1 VLALYIVAAA
11 LVAGSLL
18 EALARRRDRKR
29 WPRPGRLVDVGGH
42 GLHARVFGEG
52 ERVVVFEADE
62 GMWSTHWG
70 RLPEELGK
78 VATAVVYDRAGLGWS
93 EPGPPPRDVETLAR
107 ELHHLLQQVVPG
119 RPVILVAHGAGA
131 GVARTYAHRYP
142 FETSA
147 LVLVDPM
154 HEDFA
159 DLLRRE
165 QVAAVAP
172 SRSMMRLTGL
182 LARFGLLRLMS
193 ARQSPNEHL
202 PLPAPLRATLD
213 AQELDP
219 AVRRAAAS
227 EMECEEDNHRY
238 LARLQSAP
246 ELPVRT
252 LVATAP
258 LSADDA
264 PDDYPVD
271 DYNRLWTEHSA
282 AFLDLSKRAQRVLVE
297 GSGHLLQLER
307 PDVVLE
313 SVLETFGEVEA
324 LEAQR
329 AAEDA

>member
-1 VLALYIVAAA
+1 
-11 LVAGSLL
+11 
-18 EALARRRDRKR
+18 
-29 WPRPGRLVDVGGH
+29 
-42 GLHARVFGEG
+42 
-52 ERVVVFEADE
+52 
-62 GMWSTHWG
+62 
-70 RLPEELGK
+70 
-78 VATAVVYDRAGLGWS
+78 
-93 EPGPPPRDVETLAR
+93 
-107 ELHHLLQQVVPG
+107 
-119 RPVILVAHGAGA
+119 
-131 GVARTYAHRYP
+131 
-142 FETSA
+142 
-147 LVLVDPM
+147 
-154 HEDFA
+154 
-159 DLLRRE
+159 
-165 QVAAVAP
+165 
-172 SRSMMRLTGL
+172 
-182 LARFGLLRLMS
+182 
-193 ARQSPNEHL
+193 
-202 PLPAPLRATLD
+202 
-213 AQELDP
+213 
-219 AVRRAAAS
+219 
-227 EMECEEDNHRY
+227 MECEEDNHRY